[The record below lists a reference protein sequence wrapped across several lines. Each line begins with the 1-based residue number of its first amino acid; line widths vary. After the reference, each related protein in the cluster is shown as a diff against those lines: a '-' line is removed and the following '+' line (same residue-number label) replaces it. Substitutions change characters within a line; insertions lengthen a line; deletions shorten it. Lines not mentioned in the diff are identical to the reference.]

1 MNDAYKF
8 SSVFRKILISPYLFL
23 TCKNSLSPET
33 LLAQGRNLEERERV
47 IFKWNFFEYDF
58 FFFLFA
64 AGKIFN
70 EKSWF

>member
-8 SSVFRKILISPYLFL
+8 SPVFRKILISPYLFL

-47 IFKWNFFEYDF
+47 IFKLNFFEYDF
-58 FFFLFA
+58 FFLLA